1 MAIEFR
7 TKVDVQPFPFSL
19 GYHTPM
25 LFCGSCFTE
34 NIGSMMH
41 ERKLPILINPFGVVF
56 NPISV
61 KLVIERVLSGK
72 SFDETELDFRNG
84 LWYSYLHHTSFS
96 SPDKE
101 KCLELIN
108 AEQAKAADFIKKAQC
123 LLVTFGTARVY
134 YLKQSGEPVANC
146 HKIPAKEFENRLLNV
161 DEIVKEWS
169 ALIDKLLKQN
179 PDLKVVFTIS
189 PVRHWKDGAIGNQQ
203 SKSILNVA
211 VHELLNAYPKN
222 AFYFPAYEILMDD
235 LRDYRYYADDM
246 LHPSKV
252 AVEYI
257 WEKFKSS
264 IIDSNSLKLMVDV
277 EKVISATSHRPFNPD
292 TKDHQAFLASTLN
305 QIIKM
310 KLVNPRLDFSKEEVA
325 LNQSIS
331 K

>member
-1 MAIEFR
+1 MALEFR

-34 NIGSMMH
+34 NIGLMMH
-41 ERKLPILINPFGVVF
+41 ERKLPIVINPFGVVY

-61 KLVIERVLSGK
+61 KLVIERILSSK
-72 SFDETELDFRNG
+72 SFNEAELNFRNG

-108 AEQAKAADFIKKAQC
+108 AEQANASDFIKTTNC

-134 YLKQSGEPVANC
+134 YLKQNGEPVANC
-146 HKIPAKEFENRLLNV
+146 HKIPAKEFENRLLTV

-169 ALIDKLLKQN
+169 TLIDKLLKQN
-179 PDLKVVFTIS
+179 PDLKIVFTIS
-189 PVRHWKDGAIGNQQ
+189 PVRHWKDGAVGNQQ

-257 WEKFKSS
+257 WEKFKAS
-264 IIDSNSLKLMVDV
+264 IIDSKTLKLMVDV
-277 EKVISATSHRPFNPD
+277 EKVISAASHRPFNPD
-292 TKDHQAFLASTLN
+292 TSEHRTFVANTLE
-305 QIIKM
+305 QIKRLRQIE
-310 KLVNPRLDFSKEEVA
+310 PTLDFSGEE
-325 LNQSIS
+325 L
-331 K
+331 KLKL

>member
-1 MAIEFR
+1 MALEFR

-41 ERKLPILINPFGVVF
+41 KWKMPILINPFGVVY

-61 KLVIERVLSGK
+61 KMVIERILSTQP
-72 SFDETELDFRNG
+72 FEEADLNFRNG

-96 SPDKE
+96 SPDKA
-101 KCLELIN
+101 KCLEMIN
-108 AEQAKAADFIKKAQC
+108 GEQSNASDFIKKTKG

-134 YLKQSGEPVANC
+134 YLKQNFAPVANC
-146 HKIPAKEFENRLLNV
+146 HKIPAKEFENRLLSV

-169 ALIDKLLKQN
+169 PLIDKLLKQN
-179 PDLKVVFTIS
+179 PDLKIVFTVS
-189 PVRHWKDGAIGNQQ
+189 PVRHWKDGAVGNQQ

-211 VHELLNAYPKN
+211 VHELLSLYPSN

-252 AVEYI
+252 AVDYI
-257 WEKFKSS
+257 WERFKES
-264 IIDSNSLKLMVDV
+264 IIDLNSQKLMIDV
-277 EKVISATSHRPFNPD
+277 EKVISAANHRPFNPD
-292 TKDHQAFLASTLN
+292 TKEHKTFVANTLE
-305 QIIKM
+305 QIKRLKQIEP
-310 KLVNPRLDFSKEEVA
+310 NLDFRQEE
-325 LNQSIS
+325 LKLKQQ
-331 K
+331 

>member
-1 MAIEFR
+1 MALEFR

-19 GYHTPM
+19 GYNTPM
-25 LFCGSCFTE
+25 FFCGSCFTE

-41 ERKLPILINPFGVVF
+41 ERKLPIVINPFGVVY

-61 KLVIERVLSGK
+61 KMVIERILSSK
-72 SFDETELDFRNG
+72 PFDELELNFRND

-96 SPDKE
+96 SPDKK

-108 AEQAKAADFIKKAQC
+108 AEQAKAFDFIKKVQC

-146 HKIPAKEFENRLLNV
+146 HKIPAKEFESRLLNV

-169 ALIDKLLKQN
+169 ALINKLLKSN
-179 PDLKVVFTIS
+179 PDLKIIFTIS
-189 PVRHWKDGAIGNQQ
+189 PVRHWKDGAVDNQQ

-211 VHELLNAYPKN
+211 VHELINVYPKN

-246 LHPSKV
+246 LHPSRV
-252 AVEYI
+252 AIDYI
-257 WEKFKSS
+257 WEKFKGA
-264 IIDSNSLKLMVDV
+264 IIDVNSQKLVTDI
-277 EKVISATSHRPFNPD
+277 EKVITAVKHRPFNP
-292 TKDHQAFLASTLN
+292 KNKEYKAFVNNTLKQIERIKSFESSLDFDIEEAYLN
-305 QIIKM
+305 QFIK
-310 KLVNPRLDFSKEEVA
+310 E
-325 LNQSIS
+325 
-331 K
+331 

>member
-1 MAIEFR
+1 MALEFR

-19 GYHTPM
+19 GYSTPM
-25 LFCGSCFTE
+25 IFCGSCFTE

-41 ERKLPILINPFGVVF
+41 ERKLPIIINPFGVVY

-61 KLVIERVLSGK
+61 KLVIERILSSK
-72 SFDETELDFRNG
+72 LFDEAELNFRND

-101 KCLELIN
+101 KCLERVN
-108 AEQAKAADFIKKAQC
+108 AEQAKAADFIKKTQC

-134 YLKQSGEPVANC
+134 YLNQNGEPVANC

-169 ALIDKLLKQN
+169 ALIDKLLKKN
-179 PDLKVVFTIS
+179 PDLKIVFTIS
-189 PVRHWKDGAIGNQQ
+189 PVRHWKDGAVGNLQ

-211 VHELLNAYPKN
+211 VHELINAYPRN

-252 AVEYI
+252 AVDYI
-257 WEKFKSS
+257 WERFKESL
-264 IIDSNSLKLMVDV
+264 IDSNSLKLMVEV
-277 EKVISATSHRPFNPD
+277 EKVISSANHRPFNPD
-292 TKDHQAFLASTLN
+292 TKEHKAFLANTLE
-305 QIIKM
+305 QIRSLKQ
-310 KLVNPRLDFSKEEVA
+310 LEPNLDFSNEE
-325 LNQSIS
+325 L
-331 K
+331 KLKL

>member
-1 MAIEFR
+1 MALEFR

-19 GYHTPM
+19 GYSTPM
-25 LFCGSCFTE
+25 FFCGSCFTE

-41 ERKLPILINPFGVVF
+41 ERKLPIIINPFGVVY
-56 NPISV
+56 NPMSV
-61 KLVIERVLSGK
+61 KLVIERILSSK
-72 SFDETELDFRNG
+72 LFDESELNFRNG

-108 AEQAKAADFIKKAQC
+108 TEQIKAADFVKKAQC

-134 YLKQSGEPVANC
+134 YLKQSAEPVANC

-169 ALIDKLLKQN
+169 PLIDKLLKLN
-179 PDLKVVFTIS
+179 PDLKIVFTIS
-189 PVRHWKDGAIGNQQ
+189 PVRHWKDGAIDNQH

-235 LRDYRYYADDM
+235 LRDYRFYADDM
-246 LHPSKV
+246 LHPSQV

-257 WEKFKSS
+257 WEKFKIS
-264 IIDSNSLKLMVDV
+264 IIDSNTQKLMVDV
-277 EKVISATSHRPFNPD
+277 EKVISAVNHRPFNPD
-292 TKDHQAFLASTLN
+292 TKEHRAFLVSTLK
-305 QIIKM
+305 QIKS
-310 KLVNPRLDFSKEEVA
+310 LRSVNPRLDFSKEEDA
-325 LNQSIS
+325 LNQFI
-331 K
+331 KK